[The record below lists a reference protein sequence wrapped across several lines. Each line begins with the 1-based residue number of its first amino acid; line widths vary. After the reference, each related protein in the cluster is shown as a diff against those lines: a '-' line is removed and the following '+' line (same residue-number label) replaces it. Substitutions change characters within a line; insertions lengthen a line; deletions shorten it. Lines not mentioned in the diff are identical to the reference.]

1 MQNTDTLHRPFLL
14 RQRVHRRSIPSHL
27 LRTYVRTK
35 SLQVRTHQTS
45 NRTRDTSRSIS
56 IRNSIQLPT
65 YSQSKKTISM
75 STTRTIEI
83 RIHEECKTVPFRTSM
98 QNAIGYLSM
107 WGNSDHVVLYID
119 KDYNI
124 DASHQ
129 RKLDPLDPR
138 RLTAEFTQYYFIAGI
153 YDATKDTYSFH
164 S

>member
-1 MQNTDTLHRPFLL
+1 MQDTDTLHWTFLL

-27 LRTYVRTK
+27 LRTHVRTR
-35 SLQVRTHQTS
+35 SLQIRTNQTHTHS
-45 NRTRDTSRSIS
+45 RDTSRSIS

-75 STTRTIEI
+75 STPRTIEI
-83 RIHEECKTVPFRTSM
+83 RIHNDCKTVPFRVSM

-107 WGNSDHVVLYID
+107 WGNSDHVILYID

-124 DASHQ
+124 DTSHQ

-153 YDATKDTYSFH
+153 YDAKTDTYSFH